1 MYARRDRGRGRGGPV
16 AMAMATPFVPAPQW
30 VHCHFGEVPPQ
41 AVDAGN
47 DVNGERLYVCRAF
60 HEGDTIP
67 GKLVA
72 SHRGA
77 YVSRDGKEHKK
88 DYYEVL
94 VGGRVS
100 WVRGSNGQVPANA
113 LVAGRT
119 VQGENLYV
127 GRFRHAGTMTP
138 GKVHVSHRCCYIP
151 YGGNEVSA
159 TSYEVL
165 VA

>member
-1 MYARRDRGRGRGGPV
+1 
-16 AMAMATPFVPAPQW
+16 MAAPFDTSAANW

-41 AVDAGN
+41 AVLAGSEAS
-47 DVNGERLYVCRAF
+47 GEGLYVCRAF

-67 GKLVA
+67 GKLVP

-100 WVRGSNGQVPANA
+100 WVRESHGKIPRHAI
-113 LVAGRT
+113 VAGHT

-127 GRFRHAGTMTP
+127 GRFRHAGTLTP
-138 GKVHVSHRCCYIP
+138 GKVHVSHGCCYIP
-151 YGGNEVSA
+151 YGGKEIAA
-159 TSYEVL
+159 TTYEVL
-165 VA
+165 VVQ